1 MRDPKRLWAITKVTL
16 NVTMGL
22 LYVYIGY
29 FIIKKQWFMADL
41 DQRVSYSLGGL
52 LIAYG
57 LFRVYR
63 IIRN

>member
-1 MRDPKRLWAITKVTL
+1 MRHPNRLWAMTKIAL

-22 LYVYIGY
+22 LYLYIGY
-29 FIIKKQWFMADL
+29 FIIEKQWFMTDL
-41 DQRVSYSLGGL
+41 DQRVSYSLGGV
-52 LIAYG
+52 LIVYG